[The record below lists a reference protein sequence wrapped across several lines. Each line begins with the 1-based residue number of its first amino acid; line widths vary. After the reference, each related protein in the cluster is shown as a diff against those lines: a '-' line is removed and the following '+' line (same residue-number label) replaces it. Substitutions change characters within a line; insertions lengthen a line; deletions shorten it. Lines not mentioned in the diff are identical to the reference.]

1 MKKYRMNDIERSEF
15 SEEFLKNVYSIR
27 KDVLSVFPG
36 HNYYVIKINSTG
48 FSDVSLEYII
58 RNIRDEDYD
67 ALKKIC
73 DYNVVNILDAVPKD
87 NKVSD
92 IESKEYDDIIN
103 EMQEILNE
111 IKQIYSKTLM

>member
-1 MKKYRMNDIERSEF
+1 MKKYGMNNIKKSEF

-27 KDVLSVFPG
+27 KDASSVLPG
-36 HNYYVIKINSTG
+36 HEHYFIKIKSTG
-48 FSDVSLEYII
+48 FSVVSLEYIF
-58 RNIRDEDYD
+58 RNTRDEDYD

-73 DYNVVNILDAVPKD
+73 DYNVVNILDALPKD

-103 EMQEILNE
+103 EMKEILNE
-111 IKQIYSKTLM
+111 MKQLIQTKM